1 MARVVFE
8 VEQEDKDRM
17 ESFAKS
23 KGFNLAT
30 WVRVLCLNE
39 IKSDLSKVV
48 DSLGRLDKQMRL
60 EVAREL
66 YEAAVFSANEGKNE

>member
-8 VEQEDKDRM
+8 VEQEDKDKM
-17 ESFAKS
+17 ESYAKS

-39 IKSDLSKVV
+39 VKTDLSKVV
-48 DSLGRLDKQMRL
+48 DTLGRLDKKMRL
-60 EVAREL
+60 EVAKEL
-66 YEAAVFSANEGKNE
+66 YEAAVLSSKESDL

>member
-8 VEQEDKDRM
+8 VEQEDKDKM
-17 ESFAKS
+17 ESSAKS

-39 IKSDLSKVV
+39 VKTDLSKVV
-48 DSLGRLDKQMRL
+48 DTLGRLDKKMRL
-60 EVAREL
+60 EVAKEL
-66 YEAAVFSANEGKNE
+66 YEAAVLSSKESDL